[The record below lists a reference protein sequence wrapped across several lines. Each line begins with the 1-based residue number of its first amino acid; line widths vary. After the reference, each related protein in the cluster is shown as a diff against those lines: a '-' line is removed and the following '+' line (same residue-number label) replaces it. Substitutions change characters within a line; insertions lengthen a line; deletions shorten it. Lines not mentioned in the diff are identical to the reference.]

1 MQVALRTC
9 QSSGAAKSLRVGHG
23 DVLLVQLQLRGSK
36 ALDLQQ
42 GLAM

>member
-9 QSSGAAKSLRVGHG
+9 QSSGATKTLRVGHC
-23 DVLLVQLQLRGSK
+23 DVLLVQLQLGGSE

-42 GLAM
+42 GLAV